1 MENRLY
7 KINIRKQIINTNSGA
22 LKKISMK
29 NNHLL
34 LISFFFV
41 CATNAQIGIGTLTP
55 DPSSNL
61 ELKSTTQGFL
71 PPRMTTDEQAA
82 IANPAIGLTIY
93 NTSTSQLESNKGDG
107 LGGKLWTASSGSG
120 SGTGTGSAY
129 TNVTGAI
136 SVNTNI
142 NSATVVSG
150 MTSSPPAGTYAVN
163 FNGQYNINPGA
174 VSNFITTAG
183 AKSDLVVAYN
193 QLNELPESSTHAPGF
208 GDGEILFPGVYY
220 CASPASLNGTIILDA
235 QNDPNAVFV
244 IKLGAE
250 LDVVANTKVILA
262 NGAEAWNVF
271 WLTEGGIKI
280 GASCN
285 VKGTFFSNAGAVA
298 MEAGCVLDG
307 RMLTKSGSVT
317 MVSSI
322 ITIPLNT
329 STINLGVLSAFA
341 LFTSVGAVGNTSGS
355 KITGHVGT
363 NVGAISGFDGTET
376 TLDGLEFLPDTP
388 PFPLDSSIFA
398 TFSVYQNGVL
408 VANSSRTVITKVNKT
423 DVITIQAIAT
433 VTAGQAI
440 DVRWK
445 TNLGILSMANRGLTL
460 IKLQ

>member
-1 MENRLY
+1 
-7 KINIRKQIINTNSGA
+7 
-22 LKKISMK
+22 MK

-41 CATNAQIGIGTLTP
+41 CTANAQIGIGTLTP

-61 ELKSTTQGFL
+61 ELKSTSQGFL
-71 PPRMTTDEQAA
+71 PPRMTTEEQAL

-120 SGTGTGSAY
+120 SSTGTGTGSAY
-129 TNVTGAI
+129 TNVTGFA

-150 MTSSPPAGTYAVN
+150 MTSTPPAGTYAVN
-163 FNGQYNINPGA
+163 FNGQYNINPGS

-183 AKSDLVVAYN
+183 AKSDLLIAYN
-193 QLNELPESSTHAPGF
+193 QLNDLPISATHATGF
-208 GDGEILFPGVYY
+208 GFGEIVPPGVYY
-220 CASPASLNGTIILDA
+220 CASPATLTGTLTLDA

-250 LDVVANTKVILA
+250 LNVVANTKVILA

-280 GASCN
+280 GASSN
-285 VKGTFFSNAGAVA
+285 VKGTFFSHAGAVA
-298 MEAGCVLDG
+298 METGGVLDG
-307 RMLTKSGSVT
+307 RMLSQAGAVT

-329 STINLGVLSAFA
+329 STINLGVLSAFT
-341 LFTSVGAVGNTSGS
+341 LYTNVGAVGNIGES

-363 NVGAISGFDGTET
+363 NEGAITGFVGTGI
-376 TLDGLEFLPDTP
+376 TLDGLEFIPTTT

-398 TFSVYQNGVL
+398 TFSVFQNGVL

-440 DVRWK
+440 DIRWK